1 MISSKARQ
9 FIETVPEDD
18 SVQECFF
25 SKRIYS
31 DSLEDSEHTDSRRH
45 SEAESLKSDQSDIK
59 VKVSSSEFDERAEY
73 EETADSG
80 SGFGD
85 EKFEE
90 SVGFTSIRIE
100 PKVIDSD
107 KQDSE
112 TEKLEE
118 AEIVFKKY
126 APKRHSRTE
135 SISITKLSDLGDLHT
150 QPKQEFQIFV
160 TEADDI
166 TDRSDKDEVSD
177 KTSSESSREIEISE
191 RKSSEGISDKIS
203 SEDAVT
209 EKKTSSEEDVVK
221 DQENSL
227 VKKSEI
233 ILLIKDKVG
242 YTLPSEIK
250 SDIIYD
256 EVEKGMMKYFLLIKK
271 ICIFHLFSYFRE
283 CNKTSVGNFSGIG
296 FNK

>member
-1 MISSKARQ
+1 VSPKESPVISAKARQ

-59 VKVSSSEFDERAEY
+59 AKVSSSDFDERAEY
-73 EETADSG
+73 EETVDSG

-90 SVGFTSIRIE
+90 SVGFTSMTIE
-100 PKVIDSD
+100 PKPLDLE

-112 TEKLEE
+112 SDKETDV
-118 AEIVFKKY
+118 VFKKMT
-126 APKRHSRTE
+126 PKRHSRTE
-135 SISITKLSDLGDLHT
+135 SMSITKLSDLRTDIEPPKL
-150 QPKQEFQIFV
+150 KQEFQMIV
-160 TEADDI
+160 TEAEEI
-166 TDRSDKDEVSD
+166 DRSFDKDEVSD
-177 KTSSESSREIEISE
+177 KISSESSREIEISE

-209 EKKTSSEEDVVK
+209 EKKTSSEEDAVK
-221 DQENSL
+221 DAEFTL
-227 VKKSEI
+227 DKEKSVTIAKETIKEI
-233 ILLIKDKVG
+233 EKAETKLIKEE
-242 YTLPSEIK
+242 TL
-250 SDIIYD
+250 
-256 EVEKGMMKYFLLIKK
+256 EKGVNLYLI
-271 ICIFHLFSYFRE
+271 
-283 CNKTSVGNFSGIG
+283 
-296 FNK
+296 